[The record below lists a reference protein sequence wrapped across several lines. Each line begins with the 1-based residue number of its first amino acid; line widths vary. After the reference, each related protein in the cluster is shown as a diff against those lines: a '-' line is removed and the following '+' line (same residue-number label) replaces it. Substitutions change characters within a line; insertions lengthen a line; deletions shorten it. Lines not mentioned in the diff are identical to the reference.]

1 MSVPGAVYTVYE
13 AKAKFSELVRR
24 VRQGER
30 VTITYHGKPVAELG
44 PIPPREGSPGLDER
58 LAELERSGAASP
70 AAQRPAAVD
79 WSPVAMRPGALGRF
93 LAERE

>member
-1 MSVPGAVYTVYE
+1 MSGLGAVYTVYE

-44 PIPPREGSPGLDER
+44 PIPPREGRPGLDER
-58 LAELERSGAASP
+58 LAELERSGAAS
-70 AAQRPAAVD
+70 AAARLPSEID
-79 WSPVAMRPGALGRF
+79 WSPVAMRPGALSRF